1 MKLAIVGS
9 RTCPQ
14 IDIEK
19 YLDETPD
26 TIISGGA
33 IGADTLA
40 HEYALKKGI
49 KFIELKPDYKSHG
62 KIAPLVRNR
71 LIVDECDS
79 VLAFWDGKS
88 KGTKF
93 VIDYATKMNK
103 PVKTVYIR

>member
-19 YLDETPD
+19 YLDETSD

-40 HEYALKKGI
+40 HEYAIKNGI
-49 KFIELKPDYKSHG
+49 KLIEFKPDYKLHG

-93 VIDYATKMNK
+93 VIDYAMKMNK
-103 PVKTVYIR
+103 PVKTVYIK